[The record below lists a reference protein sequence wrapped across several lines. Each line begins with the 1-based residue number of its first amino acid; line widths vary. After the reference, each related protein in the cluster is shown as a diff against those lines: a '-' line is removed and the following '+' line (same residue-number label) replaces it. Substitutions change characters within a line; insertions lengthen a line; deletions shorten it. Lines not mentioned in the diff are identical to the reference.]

1 MTPNRALALGRQR
14 YPSGFVPGGELMPQC
29 PLHPDRRN
37 RRREVVRIRRIERMG
52 AKSLAYDF
60 I

>member
-1 MTPNRALALGRQR
+1 MTPTRALALGRQR
-14 YPSGFVPGGELMPQC
+14 YPSRPCAGADSCRSTHYIRTALQG
-29 PLHPDRRN
+29 
-37 RRREVVRIRRIERMG
+37 RREVVRIRRIERMG